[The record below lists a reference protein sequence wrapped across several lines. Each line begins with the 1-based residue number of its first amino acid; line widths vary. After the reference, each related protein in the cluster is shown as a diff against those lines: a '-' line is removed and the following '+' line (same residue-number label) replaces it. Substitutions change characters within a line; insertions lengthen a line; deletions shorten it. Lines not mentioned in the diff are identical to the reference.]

1 MSADEQVAKEEVF
14 QKPGDLVERN
24 EETGVMQVE
33 SLCMNCHENGITR
46 LLLLRVP
53 FFRDIILESFE
64 CEHCHFKD
72 NSVKSAGQIQ
82 EKGSVYTL
90 DVENEED
97 MQRQVIRSD
106 VSIFK
111 VESLGIE
118 MPKGESQ
125 LTTVEGVIQKIHESL
140 SSEQPLRKV
149 QAPELHDALVPIID
163 KLQKILDRE
172 GYPFTVSL
180 DDPTGNSW
188 IAPTTHD
195 TGHKYRRRDYAR
207 THEQNEQLGIA
218 SDPEALKNEGKTIGN
233 LDDVDIVDGKVYSLP
248 ADCPACAKECTV
260 NMQKVD
266 IPYFK
271 EVFILSNVCEHCG
284 YRSSDVKT
292 GGEVPEKGKR
302 ITLSVETITDLHRDI
317 LKSDTCAL
325 HSEEL
330 EVTVQPGTLGGR
342 FTTVEGLLTEIR
354 DQLKGQ
360 IYDID
365 DSTQSG
371 GDSMS
376 ATDKEKWARFFD
388 RLDSAIKGD
397 LKFSITLEDP
407 MANSYVQDL
416 CAPAA
421 DPQLKTEEY
430 TRTEEEEEELGLKDM
445 KVEGYEAEA
454 NEKDGEENKARTF
467 PFCSISISCGNPITT
482 SRLVASAIPI
492 YPLTSPWDIPPP
504 AAAITLRL
512 TRSEVYDSMPSTVYL
527 AGIAWLG
534 LERATDP
541 DFYRLELVPNKGAQ
555 AILGYNFNTKNRA
568 TDNPVGR
575 ELELQPAAAGVKGPT
590 YLRMEAWN
598 PASYLNGAGPAR
610 DARP

>member
-1 MSADEQVAKEEVF
+1 MSTDDQPVAKEEVAESQF

-33 SLCMNCHENGITR
+33 SLCMNCHENGTTR

-64 CEHCHFKD
+64 CEHCHTKD

-90 DVENEED
+90 EVENEED
-97 MQRQVIRSD
+97 LQRQVIRSD

-125 LTTVEGVIQKIHESL
+125 LTTVEGVVQKIHESL

-149 QAPELHDALVPIID
+149 QAPELHDALQPIID

-188 IAPTTHD
+188 IAPTTQD
-195 TGHKYRRRDYAR
+195 TGRNYRRRDYAR
-207 THEQNEQLGIA
+207 THEQNEELGISA
-218 SDPEALKNEGKTIGN
+218 DPEAVKTEGEAFGN
-233 LDDVDIVDGKVYSLP
+233 PEDLDIIDGKVYSLP
-248 ADCPACAKECTV
+248 AECPACSKNCVV

-271 EVFILSNVCEHCG
+271 EVFVWSNVCDHCG

-302 ITLSVETITDLHRDI
+302 ITLSVESIVDLHRDI

-325 HSEEL
+325 LSEEL

-371 GDSMS
+371 GDSMAES
-376 ATDKEKWARFFD
+376 DKDKWARFFT
-388 RLDSAIKGD
+388 RLDSAIKGEM
-397 LKFSITLEDP
+397 KFVITLEDP

-416 CAPAA
+416 CAPEP
-421 DPQLKTEEY
+421 DPQMKTEDY

-445 KVEGYEAEA
+445 KVEGYEDEQNKDQKDEA
-454 NEKDGEENKARTF
+454 ENK
-467 PFCSISISCGNPITT
+467 S
-482 SRLVASAIPI
+482 
-492 YPLTSPWDIPPP
+492 
-504 AAAITLRL
+504 
-512 TRSEVYDSMPSTVYL
+512 
-527 AGIAWLG
+527 
-534 LERATDP
+534 
-541 DFYRLELVPNKGAQ
+541 
-555 AILGYNFNTKNRA
+555 
-568 TDNPVGR
+568 
-575 ELELQPAAAGVKGPT
+575 
-590 YLRMEAWN
+590 
-598 PASYLNGAGPAR
+598 
-610 DARP
+610 

>member
-1 MSADEQVAKEEVF
+1 MSADEQVTKEEVF
-14 QKPGDLVERN
+14 QKPGDLVERD

-149 QAPELHDALVPIID
+149 QAPELHDALAPIID

-218 SDPEALKNEGKTIGN
+218 SDPEALKNEGETIGN
-233 LDDVDIVDGKVYSLP
+233 LDDVEIVDGKVYSLP
-248 ADCPACAKECTV
+248 ADCPACAKNCTV

-271 EVFILSNVCEHCG
+271 EVFILSNVCDHCG

-365 DSTQSG
+365 DATQSG

-421 DPQLKTEEY
+421 DTQLKTEEY

-445 KVEGYEAEA
+445 KVEGYEADTSEA
-454 NEKDGEENKARTF
+454 KEDEKENK
-467 PFCSISISCGNPITT
+467 S
-482 SRLVASAIPI
+482 
-492 YPLTSPWDIPPP
+492 
-504 AAAITLRL
+504 
-512 TRSEVYDSMPSTVYL
+512 
-527 AGIAWLG
+527 
-534 LERATDP
+534 
-541 DFYRLELVPNKGAQ
+541 
-555 AILGYNFNTKNRA
+555 
-568 TDNPVGR
+568 
-575 ELELQPAAAGVKGPT
+575 
-590 YLRMEAWN
+590 
-598 PASYLNGAGPAR
+598 
-610 DARP
+610 

>member
-14 QKPGDLVERN
+14 QKPGDLVERD

-90 DVENEED
+90 DVENEDD

-111 VESLGIE
+111 VESPGIE

-188 IAPTTHD
+188 IAPTTND
-195 TGHKYRRRDYAR
+195 TGRKYKRRDYAR

-218 SDPEALKNEGKTIGN
+218 SDPEAVKSEGETFGN
-233 LDDVDIVDGKVYSLP
+233 PDDLEIVDGKVYSLP
-248 ADCPACAKECTV
+248 ADCPACAKNCTV

-271 EVFILSNVCEHCG
+271 EVFILSNVCDHCG

-376 ATDKEKWARFFD
+376 ATDKDKWARFFD

-397 LKFSITLEDP
+397 LKFSVTLEDP

-430 TRTEEEEEELGLKDM
+430 NRTEEEEEELGLKDM
-445 KVEGYEAEA
+445 KVEGYEET
-454 NEKDGEENKARTF
+454 NERDEEE
-467 PFCSISISCGNPITT
+467 S
-482 SRLVASAIPI
+482 
-492 YPLTSPWDIPPP
+492 
-504 AAAITLRL
+504 
-512 TRSEVYDSMPSTVYL
+512 
-527 AGIAWLG
+527 
-534 LERATDP
+534 
-541 DFYRLELVPNKGAQ
+541 
-555 AILGYNFNTKNRA
+555 
-568 TDNPVGR
+568 
-575 ELELQPAAAGVKGPT
+575 
-590 YLRMEAWN
+590 
-598 PASYLNGAGPAR
+598 
-610 DARP
+610 

>member
-1 MSADEQVAKEEVF
+1 MSADDQPTAQEEVVESQF
-14 QKPGDLVERN
+14 QKPGDLVERD

-33 SLCMNCHENGITR
+33 SLCMNCHDNGITR

-90 DVENEED
+90 DVESED
-97 MQRQVIRSD
+97 DLQRQVIRSD

-149 QAPELHDALVPIID
+149 QAPELHDALEPIIGNL
-163 KLQKILDRE
+163 KKILERE
-172 GYPFTVSL
+172 GYPFTISL

-188 IAPTTHD
+188 IAPTTQD
-195 TGHKYRRRDYAR
+195 TGRKYRRRDYAR
-207 THEQNEQLGIA
+207 THEQNEELGIA
-218 SDPEALKNEGKTIGN
+218 SDPEAVKNEGAAGN
-233 LDDVDIVDGKVYSLP
+233 PEDLDIVDGKVYSLP
-248 ADCPACAKECTV
+248 AECPACAKDCVV

-271 EVFILSNVCEHCG
+271 EVFVWSNVCDHCG

-302 ITLSVETITDLHRDI
+302 ITLSVENVVDLHRDI

-325 HSEEL
+325 YSEEL

-365 DSTQSG
+365 DTTQSG
-371 GDSMS
+371 GDSMAVS
-376 ATDKEKWARFFD
+376 DKEKWERFFK
-388 RLDSAIKGD
+388 RLDSAIAGE
-397 LKFSITLEDP
+397 LKFVVTLEDP

-416 CAPAA
+416 CAPAP
-421 DPQLKTEEY
+421 DPQIKTEEY
-430 TRTEEEEEELGLKDM
+430 TRTDEEEEELGLKDM
-445 KVEGYEAEA
+445 KVEGYEEENA
-454 NEKDGEENKARTF
+454 NEEKEAKG
-467 PFCSISISCGNPITT
+467 TT
-482 SRLVASAIPI
+482 
-492 YPLTSPWDIPPP
+492 
-504 AAAITLRL
+504 
-512 TRSEVYDSMPSTVYL
+512 E
-527 AGIAWLG
+527 
-534 LERATDP
+534 
-541 DFYRLELVPNKGAQ
+541 K
-555 AILGYNFNTKNRA
+555 
-568 TDNPVGR
+568 
-575 ELELQPAAAGVKGPT
+575 
-590 YLRMEAWN
+590 
-598 PASYLNGAGPAR
+598 
-610 DARP
+610 

>member
-1 MSADEQVAKEEVF
+1 
-14 QKPGDLVERN
+14 
-24 EETGVMQVE
+24 
-33 SLCMNCHENGITR
+33 
-46 LLLLRVP
+46 
-53 FFRDIILESFE
+53 
-64 CEHCHFKD
+64 
-72 NSVKSAGQIQ
+72 
-82 EKGSVYTL
+82 
-90 DVENEED
+90 

-233 LDDVDIVDGKVYSLP
+233 LDDVEIVDGKVYSLP
-248 ADCPACAKECTV
+248 ADCPACAKDCTV

-271 EVFILSNVCEHCG
+271 EVFILSNVCDHCG

-365 DSTQSG
+365 DATQSG

-445 KVEGYEAEA
+445 KVEGYEAET
-454 NEKDGEENKARTF
+454 NEGKDEEENK
-467 PFCSISISCGNPITT
+467 S
-482 SRLVASAIPI
+482 
-492 YPLTSPWDIPPP
+492 
-504 AAAITLRL
+504 
-512 TRSEVYDSMPSTVYL
+512 
-527 AGIAWLG
+527 
-534 LERATDP
+534 
-541 DFYRLELVPNKGAQ
+541 
-555 AILGYNFNTKNRA
+555 
-568 TDNPVGR
+568 
-575 ELELQPAAAGVKGPT
+575 
-590 YLRMEAWN
+590 
-598 PASYLNGAGPAR
+598 
-610 DARP
+610 

>member
-1 MSADEQVAKEEVF
+1 MSADEQVAKEVF
-14 QKPGDLVERN
+14 QKPGDLVERD

-82 EKGSVYTL
+82 EKGSVYIL
-90 DVENEED
+90 DVENEDD

-125 LTTVEGVIQKIHESL
+125 LTTVEGVIQKIYESL

-149 QAPELHDALVPIID
+149 QTPELHDALVPIID

-195 TGHKYRRRDYAR
+195 TGRKYRRRDYAR

-218 SDPEALKNEGKTIGN
+218 SDPEAVKNEGETLGN
-233 LDDVDIVDGKVYSLP
+233 PDDLEIVDGKVYSLP
-248 ADCPACAKECTV
+248 ADCPACAKNCTV

-271 EVFILSNVCEHCG
+271 EVFILSNVCDHCG

-397 LKFSITLEDP
+397 LKFSVTLEDP

-416 CAPAA
+416 CAPAV

-430 TRTEEEEEELGLKDM
+430 TRSEEEEEELGLKDM
-445 KVEGYEAEA
+445 KVEGYEET
-454 NEKDGEENKARTF
+454 NEGQKDEEEDK
-467 PFCSISISCGNPITT
+467 S
-482 SRLVASAIPI
+482 
-492 YPLTSPWDIPPP
+492 
-504 AAAITLRL
+504 
-512 TRSEVYDSMPSTVYL
+512 
-527 AGIAWLG
+527 
-534 LERATDP
+534 
-541 DFYRLELVPNKGAQ
+541 
-555 AILGYNFNTKNRA
+555 
-568 TDNPVGR
+568 
-575 ELELQPAAAGVKGPT
+575 
-590 YLRMEAWN
+590 
-598 PASYLNGAGPAR
+598 
-610 DARP
+610 

>member
-1 MSADEQVAKEEVF
+1 MSADDQATPKEEVAESQF
-14 QKPGDLVERN
+14 QKPGDLVERD

-33 SLCMNCHENGITR
+33 SLCMNCHENGTTR

-90 DVENEED
+90 DVEDEAD
-97 MQRQVIRSD
+97 LQRQVIRSD

-163 KLQKILDRE
+163 NLQKILDRE
-172 GYPFTVSL
+172 GFPFTVSL

-188 IAPTTHD
+188 IAPTTQD
-195 TGHKYRRRDYAR
+195 TGRKYRRRDYAR
-207 THEQNEQLGIA
+207 THEQNEVLGIS
-218 SDPEALKNEGKTIGN
+218 SDPEALKNEGEGAGN
-233 LDDVDIVDGKVYSLP
+233 PEDLDIVDGKVYSLP
-248 ADCPACAKECTV
+248 AECPACSKNCVV
-260 NMQKVD
+260 NMQKVH

-271 EVFILSNVCEHCG
+271 EVFIWSNVCDHCG

-302 ITLSVETITDLHRDI
+302 IRLSVESMVDLHRDI
-317 LKSDTCAL
+317 LKSDTCGL
-325 HSEEL
+325 YSEEL
-330 EVTVQPGTLGGR
+330 EVSAVPGTLGGR

-360 IYDID
+360 IYDVD
-365 DSTQSG
+365 DTTQSG
-371 GDSMS
+371 GDSMAAS
-376 ATDKEKWARFFD
+376 DKEKWDRFFK
-388 RLDSAIKGD
+388 RLDSAIAGEME
-397 LKFSITLEDP
+397 FVITLEDP

-416 CAPAA
+416 CAPAP

-430 TRTEEEEEELGLKDM
+430 TRTAEEEEELGLKDM
-445 KVEGYEAEA
+445 KVEGYEEDAS
-454 NEKDGEENKARTF
+454 ENKKAEE
-467 PFCSISISCGNPITT
+467 
-482 SRLVASAIPI
+482 SA
-492 YPLTSPWDIPPP
+492 
-504 AAAITLRL
+504 
-512 TRSEVYDSMPSTVYL
+512 E
-527 AGIAWLG
+527 
-534 LERATDP
+534 
-541 DFYRLELVPNKGAQ
+541 NK
-555 AILGYNFNTKNRA
+555 
-568 TDNPVGR
+568 
-575 ELELQPAAAGVKGPT
+575 
-590 YLRMEAWN
+590 
-598 PASYLNGAGPAR
+598 S
-610 DARP
+610 

>member
-14 QKPGDLVERN
+14 QKPGDLVERD

-233 LDDVDIVDGKVYSLP
+233 LDDVEIVDGKVYSLP

-421 DPQLKTEEY
+421 DPQLKTEDY

-445 KVEGYEAEA
+445 KVEGYEEEA
-454 NEKDGEENKARTF
+454 NEKKDEEENK
-467 PFCSISISCGNPITT
+467 S
-482 SRLVASAIPI
+482 
-492 YPLTSPWDIPPP
+492 
-504 AAAITLRL
+504 
-512 TRSEVYDSMPSTVYL
+512 
-527 AGIAWLG
+527 
-534 LERATDP
+534 
-541 DFYRLELVPNKGAQ
+541 
-555 AILGYNFNTKNRA
+555 
-568 TDNPVGR
+568 
-575 ELELQPAAAGVKGPT
+575 
-590 YLRMEAWN
+590 
-598 PASYLNGAGPAR
+598 
-610 DARP
+610 

>member
-1 MSADEQVAKEEVF
+1 M
-14 QKPGDLVERN
+14 
-24 EETGVMQVE
+24 
-33 SLCMNCHENGITR
+33 
-46 LLLLRVP
+46 P

-64 CEHCHFKD
+64 CEHCHTKD

-90 DVENEED
+90 DVENED
-97 MQRQVIRSD
+97 DLQRQVIRSD

-140 SSEQPLRKV
+140 SGEQPLRKV
-149 QAPELHDALVPIID
+149 QAPELHDALQPIID

-188 IAPTTHD
+188 IAPTTQD
-195 TGHKYRRRDYAR
+195 TGRNYRRRDYAR
-207 THEQNEQLGIA
+207 THQQNEELGIA
-218 SDPEALKNEGKTIGN
+218 ADPEAVKNEGEAFGN
-233 LDDVDIVDGKVYSLP
+233 PEDLDIIDGKVYSLP
-248 ADCPACAKECTV
+248 AECPACSKNCVV

-271 EVFILSNVCEHCG
+271 EVFIWSNVCDHCG

-302 ITLSVETITDLHRDI
+302 ITLSVESIVDLHRDI

-325 HSEEL
+325 LSEEL

-371 GDSMS
+371 GDSMAES
-376 ATDKEKWARFFD
+376 DKDKWARFFA
-388 RLDSAIKGD
+388 RLDSAIKGEM
-397 LKFSITLEDP
+397 KFVITLEDP

-416 CAPAA
+416 CAPEP
-421 DPQLKTEEY
+421 DHQMKTEEY

-445 KVEGYEAEA
+445 KVEGYEED
-454 NEKDGEENKARTF
+454 EQDKDKKDEVENK
-467 PFCSISISCGNPITT
+467 S
-482 SRLVASAIPI
+482 
-492 YPLTSPWDIPPP
+492 
-504 AAAITLRL
+504 
-512 TRSEVYDSMPSTVYL
+512 
-527 AGIAWLG
+527 
-534 LERATDP
+534 
-541 DFYRLELVPNKGAQ
+541 
-555 AILGYNFNTKNRA
+555 
-568 TDNPVGR
+568 
-575 ELELQPAAAGVKGPT
+575 
-590 YLRMEAWN
+590 
-598 PASYLNGAGPAR
+598 
-610 DARP
+610 